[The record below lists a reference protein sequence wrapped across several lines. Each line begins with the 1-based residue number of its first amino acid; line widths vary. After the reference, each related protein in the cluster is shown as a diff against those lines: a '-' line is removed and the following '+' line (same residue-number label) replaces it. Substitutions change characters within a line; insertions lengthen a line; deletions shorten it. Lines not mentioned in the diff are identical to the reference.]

1 MESGFAV
8 SASDGGT
15 ASMAQV
21 RYLSLFMALTLMLA
35 LGACTASAG
44 PASGRPVQKVAVEVN
59 VSDGP
64 EAPDWVLETLDG
76 GEFRLA
82 DHRGEVVV
90 MFFMASWCSSCLLE
104 ARALDQLYRQYKDQG
119 LTVVAINVEPG
130 RPVQELARFRQMA
143 NDADYS
149 WAFDSEFAVV
159 KRYGVRALDSTIIID
174 RAGRIA
180 YTDDSLTPLETL
192 ESEILKWL

>member
-1 MESGFAV
+1 
-8 SASDGGT
+8 
-15 ASMAQV
+15 MAQV

-44 PASGRPVQKVAVEVN
+44 PASGRPVQEVAVEVN

>member
-1 MESGFAV
+1 V
-8 SASDGGT
+8 NH
-15 ASMAQV
+15 V
-21 RYLSLFMALTLMLA
+21 HH
-35 LGACTASAG
+35 
-44 PASGRPVQKVAVEVN
+44 PV
-59 VSDGP
+59 
-64 EAPDWVLETLDG
+64 
-76 GEFRLA
+76 
-82 DHRGEVVV
+82 
-90 MFFMASWCSSCLLE
+90 
-104 ARALDQLYRQYKDQG
+104 
-119 LTVVAINVEPG
+119 INVEPG